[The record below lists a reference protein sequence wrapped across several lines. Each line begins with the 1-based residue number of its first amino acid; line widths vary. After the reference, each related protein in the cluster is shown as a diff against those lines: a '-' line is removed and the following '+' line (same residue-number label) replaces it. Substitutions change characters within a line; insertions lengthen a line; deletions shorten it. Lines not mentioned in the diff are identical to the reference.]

1 MADDV
6 TIWYDR
12 EGDYLELVF
21 EKREGHFRETADDRV
36 MEKVDADGNIIAISI
51 LGVSS
56 DKGSGPVR
64 VSIPTHAA

>member
-21 EKREGHFRETADDRV
+21 EKKEGYFRETNDDRI
-36 MEKVDADGNIIAISI
+36 MEKVDADGNVVAISI

-56 DKGSGPVR
+56 DSESGPVR
-64 VSIPTHAA
+64 VSIPTRAA

>member
-21 EKREGHFRETADDRV
+21 EKKEGYFRETNDDRI
-36 MEKVDADGNIIAISI
+36 MEKVDADGNVVAISI

-56 DKGSGPVR
+56 GSESGPVR
-64 VSIPTHAA
+64 VSIPTRAA